1 MGVIKGRINRA
12 KAQDMIALML
22 ERKGNQ
28 LKTNVISLWRV
39 NVEKY
44 KQSEIKKRL
53 DSLDD
58 YEEEMKDVIKD
69 RAYLIAKEVPRIRAK
84 KLISTVFMGFK
95 QVWLKAV
102 TDRRKVQ
109 PMLDKDKQTRKRNAL
124 DCWKWY
130 TYFVKT
136 S

>member
-69 RAYLIAKEVPRIRAK
+69 RAYLIAK
-84 KLISTVFMGFK
+84 
-95 QVWLKAV
+95 
-102 TDRRKVQ
+102 
-109 PMLDKDKQTRKRNAL
+109 
-124 DCWKWY
+124 
-130 TYFVKT
+130 
-136 S
+136 